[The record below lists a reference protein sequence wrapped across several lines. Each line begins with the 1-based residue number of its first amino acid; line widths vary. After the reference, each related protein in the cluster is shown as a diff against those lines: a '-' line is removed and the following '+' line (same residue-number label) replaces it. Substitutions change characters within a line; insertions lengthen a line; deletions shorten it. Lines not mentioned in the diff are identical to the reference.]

1 MLIKEGNES
10 NVDEGNRGYERYAG
24 EQRQEIKNLRTGKCR
39 NRGLAGKGA
48 RATQHNYL
56 VSIFRLM
63 LTVGRV
69 SNWLTVLVSLLR
81 PWYWA

>member
-1 MLIKEGNES
+1 MLIKEGNEG
-10 NVDEGNRGYERYAG
+10 NVDDGNSGYERLHARRPWHQIKQRNAG
-24 EQRQEIKNLRTGKCR
+24 E
-39 NRGLAGKGA
+39 GA
-48 RATQHNYL
+48 RATQSLNNYL

-81 PWYWA
+81 LWYWA

>member
-1 MLIKEGNES
+1 MLIKEGNEG
-10 NVDEGNRGYERYAG
+10 NVDDGNSGYERLHPLRHWRDIKPRNAG
-24 EQRQEIKNLRTGKCR
+24 EG
-39 NRGLAGKGA
+39 AGAK
-48 RATQHNYL
+48 QSLNNYL

-81 PWYWA
+81 LWYWA